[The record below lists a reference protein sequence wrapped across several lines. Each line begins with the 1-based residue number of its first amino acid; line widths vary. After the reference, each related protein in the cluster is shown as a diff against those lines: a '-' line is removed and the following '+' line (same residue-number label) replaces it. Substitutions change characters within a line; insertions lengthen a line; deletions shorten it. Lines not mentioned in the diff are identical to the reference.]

1 MISPEERDQ
10 IQLLC
15 ERIAVENDPKILLK
29 LVTQLNDLLELKLP
43 LNHDGIP
50 KLMCWVCN
58 EPVQLEATKTNEDGR
73 AIQRAS
79 GGWVSCRRLQPNSTL
94 RAYNP
99 YTVLASSP
107 QIPTLL
113 TLMIEATA
121 ADFGNVQLLDSSR
134 RGLRIVAHQGFGSEF
149 LSYFDVVC
157 GGNFSCG
164 AAMNEQRRVA
174 VSDILQDPLFQD
186 AQTLAVM
193 LSANVRAC
201 QSTPLFDP
209 LGDFIG
215 VVSTHFREPT
225 ELDASIWRRIDSVT
239 RDFTKRLATEIDESA
254 GCASN

>member
-58 EPVQLEATKTNEDGR
+58 EPVQLETAKTNEDGR
-73 AIQRAS
+73 AIHEECYLAAVSGMRPTPQRPA
-79 GGWVSCRRLQPNSTL
+79 
-94 RAYNP
+94 AYNP